1 MASLD
6 TMRNANPQSLL
17 ISVLL
22 MTFSFSQMVSCALS
36 KEFSQSSIRSCVCTP
51 SFSVGYNGRIQG
63 FFKGKRG
70 LRQGDPLSPYLFVIA
85 MNWLSLMLNK
95 GAENGV
101 FGYHE
106 KCKSSKL
113 THLCFADD
121 LLIFTDGKLCS
132 VQGVLSI
139 LNKFATHSGLTA
151 SIQKTSFV
159 SSGLSQD
166 QIDLIGATTGL
177 THGSLPVRYLG
188 IPLCSQKLS
197 LHNCAPLLQH
207 IKDKVNSWS
216 TRSLSFA
223 GRLLLL
229 NTVIAG
235 VTNFW
240 SSTFVLPKACI
251 SKINSLCGAFLWHGS
266 AEGSHSARVSWETV
280 TLAKEEGSIWVTWY
294 KAEVLKGSL
303 SNFWITKE
311 KKKNSWFTNKLLKL
325 GSIDDWITVK
335 KFLAPVAANSMGI
348 PLSATLHNLFVRDR
362 WNIRPARSDRQ
373 VQIQAFL
380 SSVTLSQLPD
390 EYEWTIEG
398 AIWNSGGVPRH
409 SFHAWLVT
417 LNRLPTRDRL
427 LSWGLAVPAT
437 CLLCNQG
444 DESRDH
450 LFFSCSF
457 SYELWIHHARRTET
471 TPSTGW
477 NDSLNRMQSLPGP
490 PWRKK
495 LQLIVWQA
503 VIYSIWQERN
513 ARLHRN
519 NAKTITTI
527 SSILDRTIRN
537 KIHGSET
544 QTQSELL
551 R

>member
-1 MASLD
+1 M
-6 TMRNANPQSLL
+6 
-17 ISVLL
+17 
-22 MTFSFSQMVSCALS
+22 
-36 KEFSQSSIRSCVCTP
+36 
-51 SFSVGYNGRIQG
+51 
-63 FFKGKRG
+63 
-70 LRQGDPLSPYLFVIA
+70 
-85 MNWLSLMLNK
+85 
-95 GAENGV
+95 
-101 FGYHE
+101 
-106 KCKSSKL
+106 
-113 THLCFADD
+113 
-121 LLIFTDGKLCS
+121 
-132 VQGVLSI
+132 
-139 LNKFATHSGLTA
+139 
-151 SIQKTSFV
+151 
-159 SSGLSQD
+159 
-166 QIDLIGATTGL
+166 
-177 THGSLPVRYLG
+177 
-188 IPLCSQKLS
+188 
-197 LHNCAPLLQH
+197 
-207 IKDKVNSWS
+207 
-216 TRSLSFA
+216 
-223 GRLLLL
+223 
-229 NTVIAG
+229 IAG

-266 AEGSHSARVSWETV
+266 AEGSHSARVSWEIV
-280 TLAKEEGSIWVTWY
+280 TLAKEEGGLGCRDLVAWNKACSLKLIWLLFSNSGSIWVAWY

-311 KKKNSWFTNKLLKL
+311 KKKYSWFTNKLLKL
-325 GSIDDWITVK
+325 GSIAYDWITVK
-335 KFLAPVAANSMGI
+335 VGNGREARFWTDNWSPVGSIYKFLAPVTANSMGI
-348 PLSATLHNLFVRDR
+348 PISATLHDLFVRDR
-362 WNIRPARSDRQ
+362 WDIRPARSDRQ

-380 SSVTLSQLPD
+380 SSVALSQLPD
-390 EYEWTIEG
+390 EYEWTIEGKVWLKYQTGTIYKLLKNHAQTVPWKG

-457 SYELWIHHARRTET
+457 SSELWIHHARRTET

-477 NDSLNRMQSLPGP
+477 NDSLNRMQSLPGR
-490 PWRKK
+490 PWRRK

-519 NAKTITTI
+519 TAKTITTI

-537 KIHGSET
+537 KIHGFRDSNPIGASQMIQLWFAT
-544 QTQSELL
+544 APSPYPPNPPLPLLQSTD
-551 R
+551 

>member
-1 MASLD
+1 M
-6 TMRNANPQSLL
+6 
-17 ISVLL
+17 
-22 MTFSFSQMVSCALS
+22 
-36 KEFSQSSIRSCVCTP
+36 CTP
-51 SFSVGYNGRIQG
+51 SFSVGYNGTIQG

-70 LRQGDPLSPYLFVIA
+70 LRQGDPLSPYFFVIA

-95 GAENGV
+95 GDENGV

-121 LLIFTDGKLCS
+121 LLIFTDGKLSS

-139 LNKFATHSGLTA
+139 LNEFAAHSGLTA

-166 QIDLIGATTGL
+166 QIDLIGATTCL

-280 TLAKEEGSIWVTWY
+280 TLAKEEG
-294 KAEVLKGSL
+294 G
-303 SNFWITKE
+303 
-311 KKKNSWFTNKLLKL
+311 L
-325 GSIDDWITVK
+325 GCRD
-335 KFLAPVAANSMGI
+335 LVA
-348 PLSATLHNLFVRDR
+348 
-362 WNIRPARSDRQ
+362 
-373 VQIQAFL
+373 
-380 SSVTLSQLPD
+380 
-390 EYEWTIEG
+390 
-398 AIWNSGGVPRH
+398 
-409 SFHAWLVT
+409 
-417 LNRLPTRDRL
+417 
-427 LSWGLAVPAT
+427 
-437 CLLCNQG
+437 
-444 DESRDH
+444 
-450 LFFSCSF
+450 
-457 SYELWIHHARRTET
+457 
-471 TPSTGW
+471 
-477 NDSLNRMQSLPGP
+477 
-490 PWRKK
+490 
-495 LQLIVWQA
+495 
-503 VIYSIWQERN
+503 
-513 ARLHRN
+513 
-519 NAKTITTI
+519 
-527 SSILDRTIRN
+527 
-537 KIHGSET
+537 
-544 QTQSELL
+544 
-551 R
+551 